1 MKGSERFRHYDITA
15 FTYIHPCLYVYTSP
29 PLRIYISAFT
39 YICPVPHVLS
49 YKPLRP
55 FMEDVTSYRGGP
67 YDLSRKTSRLPAKV
81 LTSSG
86 GHPTSSGGHPYDF
99 APKPLHVTAFPFHPF
114 KNISVYHCK
123 KLTQKHS
130 EHSETLRF
138 LWSFCHLKITFS
150 SFHSEC
156 FGVFGVFLRQ
166 LFAECHPC
174 PRSSIQIAIGPI
186 NQTNYSSSPHKL

>member
-1 MKGSERFRHYDITA
+1 
-15 FTYIHPCLYVYTSP
+15 
-29 PLRIYISAFT
+29 
-39 YICPVPHVLS
+39 
-49 YKPLRP
+49 
-55 FMEDVTSYRGGP
+55 MEDVTSYRGGP
-67 YDLSRKTSRLPAKV
+67 YDLSPKTSRLPAKV

-86 GHPTSSGGHPYDF
+86 FPPYVF
-99 APKPLHVTAFPFHPF
+99 RRSPLRLRTETLACYRLSLHPF
-114 KNISVYHCK
+114 NNISVYHCK

-150 SFHSEC
+150 SVHSEC

-174 PRSSIQIAIGPI
+174 PRSSIQIAIRPI